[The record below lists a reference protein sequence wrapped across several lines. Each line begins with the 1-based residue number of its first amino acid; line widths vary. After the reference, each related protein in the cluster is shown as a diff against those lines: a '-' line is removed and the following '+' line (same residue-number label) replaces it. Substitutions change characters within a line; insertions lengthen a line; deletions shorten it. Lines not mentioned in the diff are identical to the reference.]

1 MGLPTAERDLLA
13 HGIGGAKDL
22 PIPLELAI
30 AGAVAALVVSFTV
43 LAVAWRSPR
52 YDAATSGRPA
62 PGWLDRLTSST
73 AWHVALRVVGFV
85 FFLYVAAA
93 AVFGQDTLVNPF
105 LGVFYTWLWVGIVP
119 LSVLL
124 GPVWKAISPS
134 RTINAVLARVS
145 GSDPEVGM
153 YAYPERLGY
162 WPAAVGLYAF
172 VWLELVYPHSTE
184 IGPVRLWCAIYIGVM
199 LIGGALFGNR
209 FYERA
214 DPFEVYSS
222 LVAKLSVWGHR
233 DGRLVIRSPLANL
246 DTVPVAAGLVGV
258 VAVLFGSTA
267 YDSFK
272 EASPWVRF
280 VQTTTIPSGLI
291 DNVALLVFCVGV
303 GVIFAAGCMA
313 TGVGPEVRRST
324 LPDVFAHSVVPIIV
338 GYIIAHYLTY
348 LVEYGQT
355 TLVQLSD
362 PFSRGDDYLGTAD
375 LAVNYWLSFHP
386 DFLARLKVG
395 AVVVGHVLG
404 VIAAHDRAVRI
415 LPRRHQLTGQ
425 LSLLVAMVL
434 FTVGGLYL
442 LFAA

>member
-1 MGLPTAERDLLA
+1 M
-13 HGIGGAKDL
+13 
-22 PIPLELAI
+22 
-30 AGAVAALVVSFTV
+30 
-43 LAVAWRSPR
+43 
-52 YDAATSGRPA
+52 
-62 PGWLDRLTSST
+62 
-73 AWHVALRVVGFV
+73 
-85 FFLYVAAA
+85 
-93 AVFGQDTLVNPF
+93 
-105 LGVFYTWLWVGIVP
+105 
-119 LSVLL
+119 LL

-145 GSDPEVGM
+145 GSDPDVGM
-153 YAYPERLGY
+153 YTYPERLGY
-162 WPAAVGLYAF
+162 WPAAVGLFAF
-172 VWLELVYPHSTE
+172 VWMELVYPHSTE
-184 IGPVRLWCAIYIGVM
+184 IGPVRLWCATYIAVM

-209 FYERA
+209 FFERA

-233 DGRLVIRSPLANL
+233 DGVLVLRSPLANL
-246 DTVPVAAGLVGV
+246 DTVPVAPGLTAV

-272 EASPWVRF
+272 ESSRWLQF
-280 VQTTTIPSGLI
+280 VQTTSIPAGLI

-303 GVIFAAGCMA
+303 GLIFAAGCMA
-313 TGVGPEVRRST
+313 TGVARGTRRST
-324 LPDVFAHSVVPIIV
+324 LPDLFAHSVIPIIV

-404 VIAAHDRAVRI
+404 VIAAHERAVRI

-425 LSLLVAMVL
+425 LPLLLAMVF

>member
-1 MGLPTAERDLLA
+1 MGGDPRGDLLA

-22 PIPLELAI
+22 PLPLELAI

-43 LAVAWRSPR
+43 LAVAWRTPR

-62 PGWLDRLTSST
+62 PAWLDRLTSST
-73 AWHVALRVVGFV
+73 AWRVTLRALGFA

-105 LGVFYTWLWVGIVP
+105 LGVFYVLLWVGIVP

-145 GSDPEVGM
+145 GSDPDVGM
-153 YAYPERLGY
+153 YTYPERLGY
-162 WPAAVGLYAF
+162 WPAAVGLFAF
-172 VWLELVYPHSTE
+172 VWMELVYPHSTE
-184 IGPVRLWCAIYIGVM
+184 IGPVRLWCATYIAVM

-209 FYERA
+209 FFERA

-233 DGRLVIRSPLANL
+233 DGVLVLRSPLANL
-246 DTVPVAAGLVGV
+246 DTVPVAPGLTAV

-272 EASPWVRF
+272 ESSRWLQF
-280 VQTTTIPSGLI
+280 VQTTSIPAGLI

-303 GVIFAAGCMA
+303 GLVFAAGCMA
-313 TGVGPEVRRST
+313 TGVARGTRRST
-324 LPDVFAHSVVPIIV
+324 LPDLFAHSVIPIIV

-362 PFSRGDDYLGTAD
+362 PFSRGDDYLGTGD

-404 VIAAHDRAVRI
+404 VIAAHERAVRI

-425 LSLLVAMVL
+425 LPLLLAMVF